1 MMTSLSRT
9 KPGKKYTV
17 GGHTVTCA
25 DVIDKFYELHGTT
38 ITQASAWR
46 RIHSGCTY
54 EQLFIKNWRNT
65 NLIETKERMGTKIQL
80 EKERSERNNFFKSF
94 NKAFSV

>member
-1 MMTSLSRT
+1 MTYLSKT
-9 KPGKKYTV
+9 KPEKEYQV
-17 GGHTVTCA
+17 GGQSVTCSY
-25 DVIDKFYELHGTT
+25 VIQKFEEIHGVT
-38 ITQASAWR
+38 ISQASVWR

-54 EQLFIKNWRNT
+54 DQLFMKNWRNT